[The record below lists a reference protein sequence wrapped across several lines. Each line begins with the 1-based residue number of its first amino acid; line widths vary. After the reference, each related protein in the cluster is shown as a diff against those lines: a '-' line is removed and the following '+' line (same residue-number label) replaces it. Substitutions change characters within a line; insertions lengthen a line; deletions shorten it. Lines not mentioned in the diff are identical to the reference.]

1 MQTGDTRYI
10 YWNDLDKA
18 CLKHDMAYGSDNDS
32 VKRIDSDKVL
42 RDKAFK
48 IASNPR
54 YDGYEREVAF
64 MVYYKFFRYDICYY
78 AHK

>member
-18 CLKHDMAYGSDNDS
+18 CLKHDMACGSDNDS

-48 IASNPR
+48 IASKPR

>member
-10 YWNDLDKA
+10 YWNYLDKA